1 MTDKNNN
8 LEPSEKNRIAQ
19 IEKEKAIIAE
29 REKELDRIEREN
41 VVISPTRLIWNNFKS
56 KKIAILGLIMFS
68 FVLFISL
75 VVPLFTSGDIN
86 DIDVTQLNKAPSWE
100 HWFGTD
106 KLGRDYFNRVV
117 TGGRVSL
124 FVGAIATFISVTL
137 GVLVGS
143 VSGYYGGKIDN
154 LLMRIAEIVRSF
166 PFLPLAIT
174 LSAALGSS
182 YSANQKIA
190 LIMVI
195 LGLLGWTGLA
205 RMLRGQI
212 LTIREQ
218 EFMIAARAVGI
229 KDRNQIMRHII
240 PNVVSIIIVAATLGF
255 AVNILIESGLSFLGF
270 GVTDPETSWGL
281 LIKDGTAT
289 SIIVKDRPWLWFF
302 PGILIL
308 ITVLSVN
315 FIGDGLRDAID
326 PKSNTR

>member
-1 MTDKNNN
+1 MTNKNNN
-8 LEPSEKNRIAQ
+8 LDPLEEKKLTKVEQ
-19 IEKEKAIIAE
+19 EKAIIAE
-29 REKELDRIEREN
+29 REKELERIEREN
-41 VVISPTRLIWNNFKS
+41 VVISPTRLVWNNFKE

-68 FVLFISL
+68 FILFITL
-75 VVPLFTSGDIN
+75 IIPLFTSADIN
-86 DIDVTQLNKAPSWE
+86 DIDVTKLNNPPSWE

-117 TGGRVSL
+117 TGGKVSL
-124 FVGAIATFISVTL
+124 QVGAIATVISVTL

-154 LLMRIAEIVRSF
+154 FLMRFAEIVRSF

-174 LSAALGSS
+174 LTGAIGPRLSAD
-182 YSANQKIA
+182 QKIM

-218 EFMIAARAVGI
+218 EFMIAAKAVGI
-229 KDRNQIMRHII
+229 KDRNQIMRHVI
-240 PNVVSIIIVAATLGF
+240 PNVVSIIIVAATLSF

-270 GVTDPETSWGL
+270 GVTDPDTSWGL
-281 LIKDGTAT
+281 LISDGTKT

-302 PGILIL
+302 PGMLIL

>member
-1 MTDKNNN
+1 MNDNKN
-8 LEPSEKNRIAQ
+8 LEPLKDEQ
-19 IEKEKAIIAE
+19 LTEVEQEKALMAKRSAE
-29 REKELDRIEREN
+29 LARIDGEN
-41 VVISPTRLIWNNFKS
+41 VVISPTRLIWNNFKE
-56 KKIAILGLIMFS
+56 KKIAILGLIMFGMIL
-68 FVLFISL
+68 FVTI
-75 VVPLFTSGDIN
+75 VIPLFTASDIN
-86 DIDVTQLNKAPSWE
+86 DIDVTQLNNPPSWD

-124 FVGAIATFISVTL
+124 MVGAIATFISVTL
-137 GVLVGS
+137 GVIVGS
-143 VSGYYGGKIDN
+143 ISGYYGGKVDN
-154 LLMRIAEIVRSF
+154 LLMRFAEIVRSF

-174 LSAALGSS
+174 LSAALGAG
-182 YSANQKIA
+182 YNAQQRIA

-205 RMLRGQI
+205 RLLRGQI

-218 EFMIAARAVGI
+218 EFMIAAKAVGI
-229 KDRNQIMRHII
+229 KDRNQIMRHIL
-240 PNVVSIIIVAATLGF
+240 PNVVSIIIVSATLGF

-270 GVTDPETSWGL
+270 GVTDPDVSWGL
-281 LIKDGTAT
+281 LIKDGTNT

-308 ITVLSVN
+308 FTVLSVN